1 MKPMKIAEFVID
13 DAHEVFVIAE
23 VGINH
28 NGQLSLA
35 KEMAMAAKEAGASC
49 VKFQTHIVDKEMIHT
64 DMPPGKIS
72 AEPLWDIIKRCSLS
86 AAEER
91 ELKEYCDRIGILFLS
106 TPFSREAAD
115 QLEKLNVPAFKI
127 GSGELTTL
135 PLIEH
140 IARKGKPLILSTG
153 MAEWHEIA
161 ETADLLRQL
170 DVPFALLQCTSS
182 YPSRY
187 EEVRLGAIPIMKQL
201 FGVPVGLSDHSPDA
215 YTAIG
220 AVAVGALIVEKH
232 ITLDRKLPGPD
243 QGFSIEPSELR
254 ELVRGVR
261 AVKAAMRSD
270 RAIQDVERPVM
281 QFARASVVAI
291 RDIPAG
297 EALSLDNVWVK
308 RPGTGAIPAR
318 DFRRVLGRRAKVS
331 LRYDHQLNWNEI
343 E

>member
-1 MKPMKIAEFVID
+1 MRPLKIAEFVID

-35 KEMAMAAKEAGASC
+35 KEMAAAAKESGAPC

-115 QLEKLNVPAFKI
+115 QLEKLRVPAFKI

-161 ETADLLRQL
+161 ETADLLGAIG
-170 DVPFALLQCTSS
+170 VPFALLQCTSS

-187 EEVRLGAIPIMKQL
+187 EEVRLGAISVMKQL
-201 FGVPVGLSDHSPDA
+201 FGVPVGLSDHSPDL
-215 YTAIG
+215 YTTFG
-220 AVAVGALIVEKH
+220 AVAAGALIVEKH

-254 ELVRGVR
+254 ELVKGVR

-270 RAIQDVERPVM
+270 RTVQEAERPVM

-291 RDIPAG
+291 RDINAG
-297 EALSLDNVWVK
+297 EALSLDNIWVK

-318 DFRRVLGRRAKVS
+318 DFQRVLGRRAKVGM
-331 LRYDHQLNWNEI
+331 RYDHQLTWNEI